1 MKEPVR
7 IGGLLCS
14 EVLDRLV
21 DFGAGTLPE
30 PERRAVEAH
39 LAGCDRCAE
48 FGGAYGKI
56 VAALRARGTASE
68 PLSAEL
74 AARILARA
82 EGRGEGA

>member
-1 MKEPVR
+1 MKEQVR

-30 PERRAVEAH
+30 GERRAVERH

-48 FGGAYGKI
+48 FGGAYAAI
-56 VAALRARGTASE
+56 VAALRARRSATE
-68 PLSAEL
+68 PLAPEL
-74 AARILARA
+74 AGRILART
-82 EGRGEGA
+82 GAADEDP